1 MAKKTVDPV
10 KAKQARQKKIA
21 IGGAVVLVAMLA
33 IQVPRTMKMLNP
45 PAEAEASTV
54 AETTPTATPVTPVAT
69 PATSGAPAGG
79 SAASGAAG
87 AGGTQSDPKPTPG
100 VNQLISFG
108 RFASKDPFSAQVRTE
123 RGGSTATGTSPEAGA
138 PTATTP
144 TLPVTP
150 PPPPSQ
156 LPSTS
161 TPPTAPTAT
170 QARISVNGVVE
181 VVVAG
186 KDFPAADPTFR
197 LVSVKGASAKIAI
210 AGGSFTSG
218 TPTITLKVGKPLTL
232 MNQADGTR
240 YVLRLLE
247 TA

>member
-45 PAEAEASTV
+45 PAEAEAATV
-54 AETTPTATPVTPVAT
+54 AETTPTAVPTT
-69 PATSGAPAGG
+69 PAGTPAASGTPAAAAAGG
-79 SAASGAAG
+79 AGAAG

-108 RFASKDPFSAQVRTE
+108 RFASKDPFSAQVQTE
-123 RGGSTATGTSPEAGA
+123 RGGSTATGTSPAAGA

-144 TLPVTP
+144 TLPVSP

-156 LPSTS
+156 VPSTS
-161 TPPTAPTAT
+161 TPPAAPTAT

-240 YVLRLLE
+240 YVLRLLA
-247 TA
+247 T